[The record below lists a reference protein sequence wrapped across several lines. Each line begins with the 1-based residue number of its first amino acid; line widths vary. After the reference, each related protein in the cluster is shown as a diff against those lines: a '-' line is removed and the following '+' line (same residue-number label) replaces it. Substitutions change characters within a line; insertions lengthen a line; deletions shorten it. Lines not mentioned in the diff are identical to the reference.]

1 MLEIRNS
8 KVKFYKGHYLIVFYD
23 KTDEILMYMFDN
35 VRDIL
40 SFMGLAQTRDNVRK
54 IDLYIIKALKRT
66 DHVSR
71 FLTGETL
78 RLYIIDTN

>member
-1 MLEIRNS
+1 MIQIRNS
-8 KVKFYKGHYLIVFYD
+8 KIKFYKGHYLIVFYD
-23 KTDEILMYMFDN
+23 RTDEVLMYMFDN

-40 SFMGLAQTRDNVRK
+40 TFMGLAHTKENSDKIHHYITRALRRDNH
-54 IDLYIIKALKRT
+54 I
-66 DHVSR
+66 SR